1 MSTGPLPGVPVRIR
15 LRHKLNPSRFPRM
28 TPLMAAIVGYL
39 LDIRVGFPSIVEI
52 AVTSDGFVLARSE
65 DEVGANHFIGNYGDL
80 IRNWFTLLDLAGLTP
95 IEQLE
100 ADALFAAKIGYFGRT
115 TT

>member
-1 MSTGPLPGVPVRIR
+1 MSTVPLPEVPIKIR
-15 LRHKLNPSRFPRM
+15 LKHKLNPSRFPRM
-28 TPLMAAIVGYL
+28 TPLMAAIVAYL
-39 LDIRVGFPSIVEI
+39 LDIRGWYPAIAEIV
-52 AVTSDGFVLARSE
+52 VTSDGFVLSRSE
-65 DEVGANHFIGNYGDL
+65 DEVGANQFIGNYGDL